1 MIFTQDE
8 KDLIMKL
15 IYHRY
20 ITCGDDYTARRC
32 ENILRKLGCRY
43 PGFK

>member
-8 KDLIMKL
+8 LDLIMKL
-15 IYHRY
+15 IYSRY
-20 ITCGDDYTARRC
+20 MTCTDDYTARRC
-32 ENILRKLGCRY
+32 ENILKKLKCKF